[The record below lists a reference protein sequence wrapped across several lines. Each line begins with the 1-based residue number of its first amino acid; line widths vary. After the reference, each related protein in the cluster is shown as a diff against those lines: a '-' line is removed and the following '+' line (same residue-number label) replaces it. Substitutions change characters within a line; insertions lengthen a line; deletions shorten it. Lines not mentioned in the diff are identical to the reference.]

1 MMQVIAQSNNLQA
14 ELLEFLYGKIKQSA
28 VIRFKAQVTALAQ
41 QLLVQCQ
48 EVAVRQTAF
57 GMTNLRPGVAEI
69 QIQLLDF
76 AGLKPVQQVFGISTN
91 DFNIRQLFVLRCLS
105 GEIGNIMLCFN
116 ANKGLIR
123 IQLCHTDGKT
133 SLAAA
138 DFQTQT
144 FAREHFL
151 PMSLELIDIMQKH
164 VFSLHFLHCFFN
176 PWFFS

>member
-57 GMTNLRPGVAEI
+57 GMTSLRPGVAEI

-105 GEIGNIMLCFN
+105 GEIGNIMLCFI
-116 ANKGLIR
+116 ASSIHGFFLKR
-123 IQLCHTDGKT
+123 IVRPHIKIFSQLYIIQQI
-133 SLAAA
+133 SLTWEKNYKKAGSII
-138 DFQTQT
+138 TT
-144 FAREHFL
+144 L
-151 PMSLELIDIMQKH
+151 PA
-164 VFSLHFLHCFFN
+164 
-176 PWFFS
+176 